1 MDSAAKEGSAD
12 VASLAQLVRVRG
24 EHQTLDVL
32 AGLLDSLP
40 IGVALI
46 DARDDTLPI
55 RYINSRAARF
65 ASGPRESVLGR
76 PAAAALST
84 PEVVRTLREARE
96 QQGPRR
102 LRCRTDEGQLWD
114 FEALRLEREPGR
126 AAELLATWQEVS
138 GRSLRAAEQDE
149 AAKPSDAASKLDT
162 ARRLQLAVDIAVEV
176 ATWLEPEEVVERILR
191 RTLEAVDADRAM
203 LGRVENGFECTI
215 LGSVDR
221 RDEPAPLGVTLS
233 LEGQEPV
240 VQAMATRR
248 PAQGQLPYESIGMRP
263 LRWSLVIPM
272 VVGGEPIALLGLSR
286 DRRPFDE
293 DEAALLQQV
302 GAMAALAF
310 RNATLFQSLRDA
322 GRVRSQFL
330 NMAAH
335 ELRTPLAV
343 IGGYVSMLADGTL
356 GQAPGSFEVPLSVLV
371 EKTRE
376 LAHLIDDILLAG
388 RLESG
393 VARTTGR
400 SMDLKLALREAS
412 KRAEPRAELLAAT
425 IEMAAPKAA
434 AGVWADPDQVARI
447 LDNLVNNALNYSPA
461 QPHVTLS
468 LEVGDQSAVVRV
480 QDQGRGIRLEHR
492 ERIFQQFYR
501 VDDPGDSYP
510 AGTGLGLFI
519 SRALAE
525 RYGGSLELEWSEPG
539 VGSRFTLRLPLN
551 RPAATPK
558 KS

>member
-1 MDSAAKEGSAD
+1 
-12 VASLAQLVRVRG
+12 VV
-24 EHQTLDVL
+24 

-46 DARDDTLPI
+46 DARDDTLPV

-76 PAAAALST
+76 PAATALSA
-84 PEVVRTLREARE
+84 PDVVRALREARE

-102 LRCRTDEGQLWD
+102 LRCRSVEGQLWD

-126 AAELLATWQEVS
+126 ADELLATWREV
-138 GRSLRAAEQDE
+138 GERPLRTGGSADPA
-149 AAKPSDAASKLDT
+149 T
-162 ARRLQLAVDIAVEV
+162 ADRLQLGVDIALEV

-191 RTLEAVDADRAM
+191 RTLEAVDAERAM
-203 LGRVENGFECTI
+203 LGRVESGFDCKI

-221 RDEPAPLGVTLS
+221 MEEPAPLGVTVS

-240 VQAMATRR
+240 VRAMATHR
-248 PAQGQLPYESIGMRP
+248 PAQGRLHYESIGMRP
-263 LRWSLVIPM
+263 LRWSLVIPL

-286 DRRPFDE
+286 DHRPFDD
-293 DEAALLQQV
+293 DEAALLQQI
-302 GAMAALAF
+302 GAIAALAF

-322 GRVRSQFL
+322 SRVRSQFL

-335 ELRTPLAV
+335 ELRTPLSV
-343 IGGYVSMLADGTL
+343 IGGYISMLADGTL
-356 GQAPGSFEVPLSVLV
+356 GQAPATWEAPLSVLV

-393 VARTTGR
+393 AARTTGR
-400 SMDLKLALREAS
+400 SMDLTLALREAGR
-412 KRAEPRAELLAAT
+412 RAEPRAELLAAT
-425 IEMAAPKAA
+425 IEVDAPEGTT
-434 AGVWADPDQVARI
+434 GVWADPDQVGRI
-447 LDNLVNNALNYSPA
+447 LDNLVNNAFNYSPVE
-461 QPHVTLS
+461 PHVTLS
-468 LEVGDQSAVVRV
+468 LALDDISAVVRV
-480 QDQGRGIRLEHR
+480 EDQGRGIGQEHR
-492 ERIFQQFYR
+492 ELIFQQFYR
-501 VDDPGDSYP
+501 VDDPAGGYP

-525 RYGGSLELEWSEPG
+525 RYGGSLELEWSERG
-539 VGSRFTLRLPLN
+539 VGSRFALRLPLSPSPAPREKELGPN
-551 RPAATPK
+551 HQARPQQK
-558 KS
+558 GSGQKEE